1 MATVAM
7 YGIGVLSSALEPGSL
22 LWLAATRWRVAA
34 DHELA
39 ELGVTHAQYVVLSTL
54 LAMGPRDRRPNQRT
68 VADEAGLDP
77 LFVSKLVA
85 ALERQGLVDRSR
97 DPADARSV
105 QLTLTEDGVAVARDA
120 ADVMRQLHEAVF
132 AGIGGLHG
140 PAVAE
145 LVDSLREL
153 LITSLPAR

>member
-1 MATVAM
+1 MLAESLT
-7 YGIGVLSSALEPGSL
+7 PGSL

-54 LAMGPRDRRPNQRT
+54 LGMGPRGQRPNQRS

-85 ALERQGLVDRSR
+85 ALERQGLVHRTR
-97 DPADARSV
+97 DPSDARSI
-105 QLTLTEDGVAVARDA
+105 QLTLTEEGVATAREA
-120 ADVMRQLHEAVF
+120 AGVMRQLHEVVF

-153 LITSLPAR
+153 LATSLPAR